1 MPRGLRTAFE
11 NAVSES
17 ILFKLPLELRTM
29 IYKELLIQEGG
40 MSIPSDSFKRL
51 KSPRQGSRP
60 AYCDCCAAV
69 FSNQDN
75 LSQRHHCSTRDLIS
89 RSDNSDFPDLPT
101 ASTSI
106 LRVCRLTHVE
116 ASPILYTK
124 NAFRF
129 STPAV
134 AQDFLWKSDHT
145 QAVSMQEIIVTLA
158 FPSSSNLWWNYITQS
173 KAGLAQ
179 DFPHLRRMIINLR
192 GPFAI
197 ASTSTVRST
206 FQRIAE
212 NFRDLDWV
220 HIDRL
225 VNEGLLDHLKPMVFR
240 SHGSQ
245 VLQRRVQSH
254 VTGTSAVDIG
264 WPCSQMVRCS
274 TSESINYVGWKNA
287 TLWWGTSESRAPYRP
302 IPSEPYPYR
311 DRLFRLGSGDD
322 DRYAIGSSFL

>member
-1 MPRGLRTAFE
+1 
-11 NAVSES
+11 
-17 ILFKLPLELRTM
+17 M

-40 MSIPSDSFKRL
+40 MSIPIDLFKRL
-51 KSPRQGSRP
+51 KSPRQGPRP

-75 LSQRHHCSTRDLIS
+75 LSRHNCGMRGVIS
-89 RSDNSDFPDLPT
+89 RSDSSDFPDLPT
-101 ASTSI
+101 ASTLI

-116 ASPILYTK
+116 ASTILYTK

-129 STPAV
+129 STPAI

-145 QAVSMQEIIVTLA
+145 QAVFMQEIIVTLA
-158 FPSSSNLWWNYITQS
+158 FPSSSDLWWKYITQS

-179 DFPHLRRMIINLR
+179 DFPHLRRMIINFR
-192 GPFAI
+192 GAFAI
-197 ASTSTVRST
+197 ARTSMVRSA
-206 FQRIAE
+206 FRRIAE
-212 NFRDLDWV
+212 NVRDLDWV

-240 SHGSQ
+240 SRGSQ

-254 VTGTSAVDIG
+254 FTGTSTVDIG
-264 WPCSQMVRCS
+264 RPCSKMVRCS
-274 TSESINYVGWKNA
+274 TTESTNYVGWKNA

-302 IPSEPYPYR
+302 RPSGPSPYR
-311 DRLFRLGSGDD
+311 TRLFRLGNGDD
-322 DRYAIGSSFL
+322 DGYAIGCSFL